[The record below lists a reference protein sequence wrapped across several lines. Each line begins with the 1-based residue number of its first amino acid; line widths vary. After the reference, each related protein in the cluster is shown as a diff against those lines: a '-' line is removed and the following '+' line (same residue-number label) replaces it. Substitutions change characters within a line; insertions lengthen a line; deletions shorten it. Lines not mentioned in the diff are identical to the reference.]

1 MGILQHHAERAA
13 QIILFDLPDIDA
25 VVADFTIRHLVE
37 TIDQVGNG
45 RFSGARRADKGNL
58 LPGLCVKGYVLQYGF
73 SPIITKGH
81 IKKTNIAGERFI
93 GDSAIL
99 VRMLP
104 GPKSGMLCTLHIRS
118 IFLSLRI
125 NERHIPLILLRL

>member
-58 LPGLCVKGYVLQYGF
+58 LPGLCVKDTSFNMVF
-73 SPIITKGH
+73 RPS
-81 IKKTNIAGERFI
+81 
-93 GDSAIL
+93 
-99 VRMLP
+99 
-104 GPKSGMLCTLHIRS
+104 
-118 IFLSLRI
+118 
-125 NERHIPLILLRL
+125 